1 MESEVPTVS
10 SQVESPFSPPL
21 LAVLEALLRQHP
33 GVSAAKASSH
43 HPQLGQVTV
52 HVVPNDEYL
61 ASFLKGDA
69 EERKRLQTWRK
80 TFDLTQLGKEAASAE
95 VGFNIAGWNSSYARQ
110 PIPEPA
116 MREWVAHTVAEILS
130 FAPQEILEIGCGTGL
145 LLLRIASQCK
155 RYTATDFAPAVL
167 GKLRQQLEVM
177 PGSWEGVSLLERA
190 ADDFTGMAEDSFDTV
205 VINSVLH
212 YFPSV
217 SYLIRV
223 LEGAARVLK
232 PGGRIF
238 IGDVRS
244 LPLLKAYCASVELY
258 QAEGDVPL
266 NELRERVTRRR
277 KLQDQLVI
285 SPAFF
290 LAFGERNAKISDVE
304 IRVKRGRHD
313 NELTRYR
320 YNAVLHARSEPNNK
334 TTVPWM
340 EWTNLQHGRADLQR
354 VLREEQPETLA
365 IRGIPNA
372 RLNQDLFALKRIFDP
387 HASATVADL
396 QADLLAQQPNG
407 IHPEFLHDDGDL
419 AGYRVDLSWARC
431 PEDGSYDAV
440 FSRKNPN
447 HQQSIAVD
455 WPQLSTAGADLWTYV
470 NVLGA
475 NSLRQRLAR
484 ELETFCQQQ
493 APPEFQSCSIQLVDS
508 LPATD

>member
-1 MESEVPTVS
+1 
-10 SQVESPFSPPL
+10 
-21 LAVLEALLRQHP
+21 
-33 GVSAAKASSH
+33 
-43 HPQLGQVTV
+43 
-52 HVVPNDEYL
+52 
-61 ASFLKGDA
+61 
-69 EERKRLQTWRK
+69 
-80 TFDLTQLGKEAASAE
+80 
-95 VGFNIAGWNSSYARQ
+95 
-110 PIPEPA
+110 
-116 MREWVAHTVAEILS
+116 
-130 FAPQEILEIGCGTGL
+130 
-145 LLLRIASQCK
+145 
-155 RYTATDFAPAVL
+155 
-167 GKLRQQLEVM
+167 M

-190 ADDFTGMAEDSFDTV
+190 ADDFTGMADDSFDTI

-217 SYLIRV
+217 SYLTRV
-223 LEGAARVLK
+223 LEEASRLLK

-266 NELRERVTRRR
+266 NDLRERVIKRL

-320 YNAVLHARSEPNNK
+320 YNAVLHARSDPNK
-334 TTVPWM
+334 KQTVPWT

-354 VLREEQPETLA
+354 VLREEQPATLA
-365 IRGIPNA
+365 VRSIPNA
-372 RLNQDLFALKRIFDP
+372 RLDQDLFAVKRIFHP
-387 HASATVADL
+387 HPSGTVAEL
-396 QADLLAQQPNG
+396 KADLLAQQPNG
-407 IHPEFLHDDGDL
+407 IDPELLHDDGDC

-431 PEDGSYDAV
+431 LEDGSYDAV
-440 FSRKNPN
+440 FSRKNAGN
-447 HQQSIAVD
+447 QHSVTID
-455 WPQLSTAGADLWTYV
+455 WPKQSTAGRELWSYV

-484 ELETFCQQQ
+484 ELETYCQQQ